1 MAILRFAGITFGDST
16 LLDTRFGI
24 IPRNTAMLFYQAAAP
39 TGWTKYTIHNNVAL
53 RVVSG
58 VGSATGGVTSFTTA
72 FPSSVISIA
81 GTVSAGG
88 TVGDYTLTT
97 AELPSHTHTGG
108 TGVNNFSAGPATP
121 SRYVERTPIAYGFRS
136 AYRQPNV
143 VRQPVTYRQPIAYR
157 QPAVYR
163 QQTIVRVP
171 QVNRV
176 PSVYRQYFSYRQ
188 PQANRTVKNY
198 QQPFAY
204 RQPSTVRA
212 VRNYQQP
219 FSYRRPVNVSVR
231 VPNVTRI
238 PASYRQPVPVSGNPF
253 RVPNV
258 VINRFR
264 NRVPDRQPRRYP
276 RSYTIINRV
285 PFRSFGRNFR
295 NPGGSTTNNV
305 RVVNRVPVDRQAQRQ
320 PRAYYFRNP
329 ASNAPFSYRRPVS
342 FRQAVSFRNPAI
354 APARYP
360 VSGTTPIAVR
370 YVQPVRTPVT
380 GVTPI
385 AVRYVRDI
393 RVPISGRVPAIT
405 RVPYINRIPS
415 DTRTLVNAR
424 IVVNQR
430 VIANQRV
437 AVNQRIEVR
446 YPLVSNVRYITRLLV
461 PGGQIRG
468 ANNLAP
474 DTSLEGG
481 GQAHSHPFTGTPA
494 PFTTNIDL
502 RLQYIDVIIC
512 SFTG

>member
-39 TGWTKYTIHNNVAL
+39 TGWTKYTTHNNVAL

-72 FPSSVISIA
+72 FPSTVISIA

-88 TVGDYTLTT
+88 TAGDFTLTT
-97 AELPSHTHTGG
+97 AELPAHTHTGG
-108 TGVNNFSAGPATP
+108 TGSNTFAAGPATP
-121 SRYVERTPIAYGFRS
+121 SRYIERTPIAYGFRS
-136 AYRQPNV
+136 AYRQPVV

-188 PQANRTVKNY
+188 PQANRTIRNY

-212 VRNYQQP
+212 IRNYQQP

-231 VPNVTRI
+231 VPNVTRVI
-238 PASYRQPVPVSGNPF
+238 ASYRQPVYVAGTPF

-258 VINRFR
+258 AINRFR
-264 NRVPDRQPRRYP
+264 NRVPDRVQRRLP
-276 RSYTIINRV
+276 RSYIAINRAPQRRGRV
-285 PFRSFGRNFR
+285 PSGSSFI
-295 NPGGSTTNNV
+295 NV
-305 RVVNRVPVDRQAQRQ
+305 RYVDRIVGNRQAQRQ
-320 PRAYYFRNP
+320 PLVYNFRTP
-329 ASNAPFSYRRPVS
+329 AVNAPFSYRRPVQ

-354 APARYP
+354 APVRYP
-360 VSGTTPIAVR
+360 VTGTTPIAVR

-380 GVTPI
+380 GITPI
-385 AVRYVRDI
+385 AVRYVRNV
-393 RVPISGRVPAIT
+393 RVPVSGRVPAIT
-405 RVPYINRIPS
+405 RVPYITRVPS

-430 VIANQRV
+430 VIANQRL

-481 GQAHSHPFTGTPA
+481 GAAHSHPFTGNPA